1 MELTL
6 LEAESPP
13 ASTSPPLLLHTCLS
27 PVAPQLLQPT
37 LLRLLAAATAVLQR
51 PNALLRKTQSIAI
64 ILTHERTGK
73 INPPPLLTACCCCLM
88 MRIHGQW
95 NAAQGAAKNIR
106 GSCYLLEL
114 NGGNAGTSTRN
125 RKFGILREGG
135 PLIFFRNSTAIGFKS
150 MYL

>member
-13 ASTSPPLLLHTCLS
+13 ASNSPPLLLHTCLL

-64 ILTHERTGK
+64 TLTHERTGK
-73 INPPPLLTACCCCLM
+73 INPPPLVAALLRRRDDAHPW
-88 MRIHGQW
+88 HGVGQ
-95 NAAQGAAKNIR
+95 AAEVNIR

-114 NGGNAGTSTRN
+114 ICSNAGTCTR
-125 RKFGILREGG
+125 I
-135 PLIFFRNSTAIGFKS
+135 RNSS
-150 MYL
+150 